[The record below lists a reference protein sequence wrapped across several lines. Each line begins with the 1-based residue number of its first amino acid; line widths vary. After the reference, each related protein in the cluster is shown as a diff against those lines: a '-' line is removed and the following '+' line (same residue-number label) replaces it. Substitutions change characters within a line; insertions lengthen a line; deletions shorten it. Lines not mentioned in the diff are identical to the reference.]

1 MKTAAIVAKL
11 APYVGPE
18 VDLAAL
24 IDPIMH
30 AEAQIYTPK
39 REAAARQHASA
50 AIHPPLVAHPREL
63 GKRLD
68 GSTAFAYDSPPAYP
82 GEARVAGGPVLPEE
96 RPRMTPPLL
105 QCDPCVRVRL
115 SEKNKGSSKA
125 VRAEHGSCTAAVL
138 FRS

>member
-82 GEARVAGGPVLPEE
+82 GEAGGPVLPEE

-105 QCDPCVRVRL
+105 QCDLCLCVRASVR
-115 SEKNKGSSKA
+115 KK
-125 VRAEHGSCTAAVL
+125 
-138 FRS
+138 